1 MADIRG
7 IELAS
12 EIYGLEDTSARNTA
26 TAASQTATQA
36 SQTATQ
42 AGQTAIQASQDV
54 DSIQDLIPSS
64 ASSNNKL
71 VVQSELKQT
80 VTPTLTLGY
89 GISVKKSGHTVFV
102 SWALNANSTVN
113 VLPQGTS
120 RLATGLPKPVAVS
133 ITDGASPSV
142 PLDNAGGSGAM
153 RADVRISVNSEGVL
167 NAYNNLDGS
176 INSAYSGA
184 YLVYYTDE

>member
-1 MADIRG
+1 MADIKG

-12 EIYGLEDTSARNTA
+12 EIYDLEDEAARTTA
-26 TAASQTATQA
+26 ETASQTATQA
-36 SQTATQ
+36 SQTAT
-42 AGQTAIQASQDV
+42 QASQDV

-71 VVQSELKQT
+71 VVQSELEQT
-80 VTPTLTLGY
+80 VVPTLTLGY

-102 SWALNANSTVN
+102 SWALNGNSQIN
-113 VLPQGTS
+113 ILPQGQS
-120 RLATGLPKPVAVS
+120 RLATGLPKPIAVS
-133 ITDGASPSV
+133 VTDGAFPSV

-167 NAYNNLDGS
+167 NANNNLGES
-176 INSAYSGA
+176 ISSAYSGA